1 MSIISG
7 VTLFQGFRSTGVQ
20 EIQEYRVQEIQE
32 CQMSGHIIIM
42 NMPGNTGARCQ
53 VSGIRCYIL
62 CGKYSMSN
70 TGVIYQ
76 VSNIAWQVPMSG
88 IICPI

>member
-7 VTLFQGFRSTGVQ
+7 VTLFQGFRSSGDTGDTG
-20 EIQEYRVQEIQE
+20 VQEIQE

-42 NMPGNTGARCQ
+42 NMPGHTGTRCQ
-53 VSGIRCYIL
+53 VPGIRCYIS

-88 IICPI
+88 IICQI